1 VREEKKKNLL
11 ERLKQPQNKVRKENE
26 FMDVVFQDIS
36 NTATYHSES
45 DTTIRKCHF
54 SGTSSGKP
62 FSVSFT
68 MTEPSMAISHLVF
81 DVGIE
86 MQMDIGAL
94 LAL

>member
-1 VREEKKKNLL
+1 VREKQIFLEK
-11 ERLKQPQNKVRKENE
+11 LKQSENKVRKENE
-26 FMDVVFQDIS
+26 FMDVIFEEIS
-36 NTATYHSES
+36 NAATYHPES
-45 DTTIRKCHF
+45 DTTTRKCHF

-68 MTEPSMAISHLVF
+68 MTEPAMVISDLMF